1 MTIQNSY
8 SRSRDSRPEGVTKD
22 GTLIGDVM
30 LEPKSDRFQLLD
42 PAGQWRTITL
52 PRDRSAD
59 TNIIGQGTDIKELFI
74 ANIAQANSVNSV
86 LVIDGEN
93 TVSGAR
99 YLVNPG
105 ETAHFKLV
113 PFRGWIGGVLNLGS
127 AF

>member
-1 MTIQNSY
+1 MTIQNSHP
-8 SRSRDSRPEGVTKD
+8 RSRDSRPEGVTKD
-22 GTLIGDVM
+22 GTLIGDVV
-30 LEPKSDRFQLLD
+30 LGPKSDRFQLLD

-52 PRDRSAD
+52 PRDRSD
-59 TNIIGQGTDIKELFI
+59 TNIIGQGTDVKELFI
-74 ANIAQANSVNSV
+74 ANIAQTNSVNSV

-93 TVSGAR
+93 MVSGAK

-127 AF
+127 TF